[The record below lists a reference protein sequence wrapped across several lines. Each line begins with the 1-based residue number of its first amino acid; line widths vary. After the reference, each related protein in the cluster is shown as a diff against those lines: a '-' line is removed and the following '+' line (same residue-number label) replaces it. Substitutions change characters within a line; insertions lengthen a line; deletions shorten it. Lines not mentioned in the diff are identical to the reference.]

1 MRQTD
6 AAGQVSFTLESP
18 TFSFSA
24 HHPDWRATFSGPAP
38 VRADAPV
45 ELKLSSEPG
54 TAVEV
59 SLQGLTAA
67 SGDGRTEITRLSND
81 TGDIFAMSLSA
92 GLDLIVHHQK
102 TTRARSVLW
111 NTPLQPLL
119 RKD

>member
-59 SLQGLTAA
+59 SLQGLT
-67 SGDGRTEITRLSND
+67 EITRLSND